1 MTNAPESLQIKDI
14 IQGEKTDE
22 IKMLL
27 GLRSKESVLD
37 ELEKQNKE
45 KGKEDKFYK
54 LFKMNEENERLAKTM
69 KRVYAKRNQSA
80 QKKKDPQTKI
90 TQKSALIR

>member
-1 MTNAPESLQIKDI
+1 
-14 IQGEKTDE
+14 
-22 IKMLL
+22 MLL

-54 LFKMNEENERLAKTM
+54 LFKMNEENERIAKTM
-69 KRVYAKRNQSA
+69 KRVFAKRQQSP
-80 QKKKDPQTKI
+80 QKKKEP
-90 TQKSALIR
+90 